1 MVTTIQP
8 AATINAI
15 IEQEAIN
22 DINIDPAGYDASNWK
37 VSSKAEAWE
46 RLDRVAYA
54 ISSGKYFMVGNQIKI
69 DGSQHKVCAL
79 GAMAAEFPY
88 ADFGYTANH
97 LFGADG
103 SKLKVNEIVYN
114 YYGISTQFGEFKV
127 SELPAT
133 VKNKIYKV
141 IGRES
146 VRGDSLSLVD
156 INDLCSTSMQRM
168 DLLSSVLL
176 SRPNSLLRSDLS

>member
-1 MVTTIQP
+1 MVTTTTKP
-8 AATINAI
+8 AATIDTI
-15 IEQEAIN
+15 IEQEALN
-22 DINIDPAGYDASNWK
+22 DINIDPSGQTDWK

-54 ISSGKYFMVGNQIKI
+54 ISSGKYFMVGNQIKL

-97 LFGADG
+97 LFAADG
-103 SKLKVNEIVYN
+103 SKLQVGDIVTN
-114 YYGISTQFGEFKV
+114 YYGISTQFGEFNV
-127 SELPAT
+127 NELPVT
-133 VKNKIYKV
+133 LRNKIFKV
-141 IGRES
+141 IGR
-146 VRGDSLSLVD
+146 DSTINGKLSLVD
-156 INDLCSTSMQRM
+156 INDMCATSMQRM

-176 SRPNSLLRSDLS
+176 ARPASMLRSDLS